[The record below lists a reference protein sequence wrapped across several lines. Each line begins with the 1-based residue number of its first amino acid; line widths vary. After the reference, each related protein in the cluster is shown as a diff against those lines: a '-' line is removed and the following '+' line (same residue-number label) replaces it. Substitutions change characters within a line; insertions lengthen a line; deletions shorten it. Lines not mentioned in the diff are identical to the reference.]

1 MTEGL
6 TNEKADASVVL
17 LIIKQ
22 LKRCS
27 VDDDLV
33 KMILK
38 QEIFKPTVDK
48 LQADLSVSKEVNFL

>member
-6 TNEKADASVVL
+6 TNEKADVSVVL

-48 LQADLSVSKEVNFL
+48 LQADLSVSKEVIL

>member
-6 TNEKADASVVL
+6 TNEKADSSVVL

-38 QEIFKPTVDK
+38 QEIFKPTVEK
-48 LQADLSVSKEVNFL
+48 LQADLSVSKEVIL